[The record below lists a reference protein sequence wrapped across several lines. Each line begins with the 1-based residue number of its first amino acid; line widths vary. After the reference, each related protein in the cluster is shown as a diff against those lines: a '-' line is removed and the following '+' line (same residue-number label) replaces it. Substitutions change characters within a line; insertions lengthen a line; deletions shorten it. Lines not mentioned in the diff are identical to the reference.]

1 MKNESI
7 FSVAAIN
14 SAFSDMA
21 YDLRWPLLRFW
32 NVIYFRRW
40 LVMAVVLV
48 FVLLVVLGCLS
59 LLPTYSATCILRL
72 EPENDGS
79 F

>member
-7 FSVAAIN
+7 I
-14 SAFSDMA
+14 SAFSDIV
-21 YDLRWPLLRFW
+21 YDLRWPLLRAW

-40 LVMAVVLV
+40 LVMAVVLA
-48 FVLLVVLGCLS
+48 FVLMVILCCLT
-59 LLPTYSATCILRL
+59 LLPTYSATCILQL
-72 EPENDGS
+72 EPSDSKS